1 MLEYDKGVLMSE
13 LAKRLITGAL
23 LIGIVALV
31 AWIDSFGLTWLF
43 FGVIY
48 LFSFYEALKLFG
60 MSERNSLYFWALLV
74 WIVAAIYPNPDDLF
88 FLIALL
94 FAAFEAY
101 TQERDW
107 QKFLPFLYPTAS
119 FLFLLALYHDFGMDA
134 LIWLVIVVALTDIG
148 AYFTGRAIGKHP
160 FCKTSPKKTWEGV
173 IGGVIIAT
181 IAGSYYAL
189 ILVDLPYGIVIS
201 LLTAVAAV
209 FGDLF
214 ESYLKRLAGVKDSGN
229 ILPGH
234 GGILDRV
241 DGYLFAAVAMVILL
255 RGLL

>member
-1 MLEYDKGVLMSE
+1 MSE
-13 LAKRLITGAL
+13 FAKRMLTGAV
-23 LIGIVALV
+23 LIAVVALV
-31 AWIDSFGLTWLF
+31 AWIDSFTLTWMF
-43 FGVIY
+43 FGIIY
-48 LFSFYEALKLFG
+48 LFAFYEALRLYG
-60 MSERNSLYFWALLV
+60 MGERNSLYFWALFL
-74 WIVAAIYPNPDDLF
+74 WIVAAFYPNPDDLF
-88 FLIALL
+88 FVVALI

-173 IGGVIIAT
+173 IGGVVLAT
-181 IAGSYYAL
+181 VAGSYYAL
-189 ILVDLPYGIVIS
+189 VLVDLPFGITIS
-201 LLTAVAAV
+201 LLVAVASI

-214 ESYLKRLAGVKDSGN
+214 ESYLKRRAGLKDSGN

-234 GGILDRV
+234 GGVLDRV
-241 DGYLFAAVAMVILL
+241 DGYLFAAPAMVILL